1 MATPE
6 PVKLLLG
13 PILIGSTLNTFL
25 YGVCASQFL
34 AYYLSKARLSDSRII
49 RYMVAWEFIID
60 TFHSAVA
67 VYFLWIYMVDNFL
80 NASFLQTAPWT
91 VSAVPIVTALSACPI
106 QTFLAWRVYQLS
118 KSWYKFGLLVV
129 LTAANVSSLSAS
141 RRIVY
146 LIRLSRRRF
155 DDGARL
161 TPLVDVWLSVSVV
174 NDLAIT
180 VLLVYH
186 LNKGRTGLS
195 KTDSVVRRL
204 IRAAIESAAFAT
216 FFSIM
221 VLVMFTR
228 FPATGFHLLFS
239 QPVGRIYTSTLNRRD
254 SFRQELGGVQDL
266 PDLRNSHEFHTLSTR
281 SRAPVAVKI
290 TQETVREDHSFRKGD
305 SI

>member
-13 PILIGSTLNTFL
+13 PILIGSTLNTLL
-25 YGVCASQFL
+25 YGVCATQFL
-34 AYYLSKARLSDSRII
+34 VYYLSKARLSDPRII
-49 RYMVAWEFIID
+49 RYLVAWEFIID

-67 VYFLWIYMVDNFL
+67 VYFLWIYMVEHFL
-80 NASFLQTAPWT
+80 DAPFLQTAPWT

-118 KSWYKFGLLVV
+118 KSWYKFLLLVV
-129 LTAANVSSLSAS
+129 LTVANGATAITISVFSFQISK
-141 RRIVY
+141 
-146 LIRLSRRRF
+146 F

-161 TPLVDVWLSVSVV
+161 TPLVDVWLVVSVV

-186 LNKGRTGLS
+186 LNKSRTGLS
-195 KTDSVVRRL
+195 KTDSVIRRL

-228 FPATGFHLLFS
+228 LPATGFHLLFS
-239 QPVGRIYTSTLNRRD
+239 QPVGRIYTGTLLSTLNRRE
-254 SFRQELGGVQDL
+254 SLRQELEGVQDI
-266 PDLRNSHEFHTLSTR
+266 PDFGSSHQLHSLSNR

-290 TQETVREDHSFRKGD
+290 TEETVRENGSIRKQD